1 MTSPSPSVLPAWL
14 RAMRPKQWTK
24 NILVLTAPLA
34 AGRILEPDV
43 LGQTLLAMVGFILV
57 SSSVYLLNDIHDIEA
72 DRAHPK
78 KRFRPIPA
86 GDLSIPAAWVLA
98 ALLAVAGVGLGFWVS
113 TGLGITLACYMAIQF
128 LYSYFLK
135 DYPVIDLAVV
145 ASGFLLRAVAGGVA
159 TGIELSQW
167 FLMVASFGSLFMVA
181 GKRYSEMVALGPDAG
196 TRRSLERYTP
206 TYLRFVWAVS
216 CSLVIMSYSLWA
228 FETRTYSPFGINW
241 PAISIA
247 PFTLALLRYA
257 MTIDHG
263 GAGEPEDVVMGDRV
277 LQALAVLWAIPL
289 SLAVFG

>member
-181 GKRYSEMVALGPDAG
+181 GKRYSEMRALGPDAG
-196 TRRSLERYTP
+196 TRASLASYTD
-206 TYLRFVWAVS
+206 TYLRFVWQLGALAV
-216 CSLVIMSYSLWA
+216 VMSYSLWA
-228 FETRTYSPFGINW
+228 FERRADGDIQTSWAT
-241 PAISIA
+241 ISII
-247 PFTLALLRYA
+247 PFTLAMLEYA
-257 MTIDHG
+257 YRVDRGEG
-263 GAGEPEDVVMGDRV
+263 GAPEDVVLGDRV
-277 LQALAVLWAIPL
+277 LLVLGLVWMVTIC
-289 SLAVFG
+289 LAVFL